1 MLATAKNK
9 YEQALPKSEELKKLY
24 DIEKQKEPITQELE
38 KNVTILEQQLN
49 DYDELDLL
57 ENKIKSNSNNLEKCK
72 IDCQTNETKL
82 AEYKFKFKVIMEK
95 ESFELGKIHQKN
107 RVKFSTELVKNR
119 CQRN

>member
-24 DIEKQKEPITQELE
+24 DIEKQKEPITQEIE

-57 ENKIKSNSNNLEKCK
+57 ENKIKSNSNNL
-72 IDCQTNETKL
+72 
-82 AEYKFKFKVIMEK
+82 
-95 ESFELGKIHQKN
+95 
-107 RVKFSTELVKNR
+107 
-119 CQRN
+119 